1 MLVHPSA
8 RNFRGRRMQ
17 YLLIWMIA
25 RGGLSVLRAMLRIV
39 ERAPG
44 VCVRQ
49 FRTVAVCVRQLRAA
63 GVWNAPSITN
73 DGQQKRF

>member
-1 MLVHPSA
+1 
-8 RNFRGRRMQ
+8 MQ
-17 YLLIWMIA
+17 FLLIWMIA

-49 FRTVAVCVRQLRAA
+49 LRAA
-63 GVWNAPSITN
+63 GVCVRLLRAAAVWNAPSVMH
-73 DGQQKRF
+73 RRMRERL

>member
-8 RNFRGRRMQ
+8 RNFRGWRMQ

-49 FRTVAVCVRQLRAA
+49 FRAAAVCVRQLRAA
-63 GVWNAPSITN
+63 AVWQAPTVTS